1 MYNSRS
7 EWPRAAPLKGKS
19 AMRYQTQ
26 PMDLEEKVR
35 VLWAQMRE
43 MADASDLQTRQI
55 ELLERARE
63 IDRRRIER
71 LEQKVKGLE
80 STQPLR

>member
-1 MYNSRS
+1 
-7 EWPRAAPLKGKS
+7 
-19 AMRYQTQ
+19 MRYQTQ

-71 LEQKVKGLE
+71 LEQKVKELDT
-80 STQPLR
+80 TQPLH